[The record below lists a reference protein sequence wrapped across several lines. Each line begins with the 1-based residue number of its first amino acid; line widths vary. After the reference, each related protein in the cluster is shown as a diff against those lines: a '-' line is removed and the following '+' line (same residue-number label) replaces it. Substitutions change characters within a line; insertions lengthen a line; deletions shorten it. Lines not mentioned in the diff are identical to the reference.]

1 MLTLHKE
8 IQLYITDY
16 NLFKKQNNW
25 MHERL
30 ASENDWIQNQS
41 KKITK
46 LQKNCMY
53 EYLKKWI
60 NPTEEREN
68 KETGI

>member
-1 MLTLHKE
+1 
-8 IQLYITDY
+8 
-16 NLFKKQNNW
+16 

-46 LQKNCMY
+46 LPKNCMY

-60 NPTEEREN
+60 NPTEERGN

>member
-1 MLTLHKE
+1 
-8 IQLYITDY
+8 
-16 NLFKKQNNW
+16 

-46 LQKNCMY
+46 LQKKLY
-53 EYLKKWI
+53 VWIFKKM
-60 NPTEEREN
+60 N
-68 KETGI
+68 KSDWRKGE